1 MDIATALSFVR
12 ESLVLICIFGALFA
26 YAIVRGKRALIALI
40 LGLYIALLISLE
52 FPYYEKIFAM
62 TSSGGGNSEAM
73 TTIGLFAIF
82 TMISAFLAER
92 LISYEYEERAFEGIG
107 KKILLAMLGTVLILT
122 YSYHVLPITTI
133 VDPGATISS
142 LFAPPEYFFWL
153 LMIPLAG
160 LFII

>member
-1 MDIATALSFVR
+1 M
-12 ESLVLICIFGALFA
+12 VLICIFGALFA

-52 FPYYEKIFAM
+52 FPYYERIFAM
-62 TSSGGGNSEAM
+62 TSGGGNSEAM
-73 TTIGLFAIF
+73 ATIGLFAIF
-82 TMISAFLAER
+82 TMASAFLAER

-153 LMIPLAG
+153 LMIPLVG

>member
-1 MDIATALSFVR
+1 MDIATALSFAR
-12 ESLVLICIFGALFA
+12 EFLVLICIFGALFA

-52 FPYYEKIFAM
+52 FPYYEAIFNM
-62 TSSGGGNSEAM
+62 TSREGNSEAM
-73 TTIGLFAIF
+73 VTIGLFAIF
-82 TMISAFLAER
+82 TMVSAFLAER

-142 LFAPPEYFFWL
+142 LFAPREYFFWL